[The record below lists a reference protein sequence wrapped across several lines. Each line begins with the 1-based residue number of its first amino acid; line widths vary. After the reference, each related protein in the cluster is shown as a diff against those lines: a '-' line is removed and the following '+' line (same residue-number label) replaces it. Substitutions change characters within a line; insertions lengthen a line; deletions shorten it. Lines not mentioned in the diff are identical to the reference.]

1 MPRNVN
7 GATPVARSA
16 AKRESVSVSTRA
28 ATLQDVAAIT
38 DIFNQGVEDKVATL
52 DGRHTLAQRLA
63 WFKDHKSLE
72 PVIVAEKSGQ
82 VLGWASLSKYSQREC
97 FDLVKELSIYVQRD
111 WRSKGV
117 GDTLMKALLE
127 RGTELGVHKVLLFV
141 FPANQH
147 AIALYRKHGFVK
159 VGVFHQHG
167 FRDGEWLDSMA
178 MERVL
183 TPS

>member
-1 MPRNVN
+1 M
-7 GATPVARSA
+7 TIRSA
-16 AKRESVSVSTRA
+16 TVK
-28 ATLQDVAAIT
+28 DVPAIT
-38 DIFNQGVEDKVATL
+38 EIFNQGVQDRTATMDL
-52 DGRHTLAQRLA
+52 EHTVEQRKT
-63 WFKDHKSLE
+63 WFLSHGSTE
-72 PVIVAEKSGQ
+72 PVVVAESGGQ
-82 VLGWASLSKYSQREC
+82 VIGWASLSAFNQRDC

-127 RGTELGVHKVLLFV
+127 GGTELGVHKVLLFV